1 MWPYNIPP
9 RFQKLSAGSLKSI
22 ALVTM
27 FIDHAALALLLNTLL
42 LPAAPI
48 YRGTPAHTVLLVY
61 RALRSIGRIAF
72 PIFCFF
78 IAEGFFHTRSRLF
91 YAARLLLLALISE
104 IPFDLA
110 LMNNGKAFDMSCQ
123 NTIFTLLFG
132 LLSCWA
138 FDYFR
143 DKWYFQLPLVAA
155 CFAAAHFLKTDYD
168 WLGALTIFI
177 FYLLHDWRIP
187 QLIAGFITLSI
198 IGGEFPFVLLASL
211 FLILY
216 NGKRGRMPKTVF
228 YAFYPV
234 HLTVLWCLA
243 QFMLKAGIAL

>member
-1 MWPYNIPP
+1 MWPYNIPEP
-9 RFQKLSAGSLKSI
+9 FRKLSAGTLKSI

-27 FIDHAALALLLNTLL
+27 LIDHAAIALLMNPVL

-48 YRGTPAHTVLLVY
+48 YRGTRLYDLYLLY
-61 RALRSIGRIAF
+61 RVMRSIGRIAF

-78 IAEGFFHTRSRLF
+78 IAEGFFHTRSRFF
-91 YAARLLLLALISE
+91 YAARLLLLAIISE
-104 IPFDLA
+104 IPFNLA
-110 LMNNGKAFDMSCQ
+110 LENGGIFDTTSR

-143 DKWYFQLPLVAA
+143 DKWYIQLPLTAG
-155 CFAAAHFLKTDYD
+155 CFAAAYFLKTDYG
-168 WLGALTIFI
+168 WRGALVIFL

-187 QLIAGFITLSI
+187 QLIAGFIAISF
-198 IGGEFPFVLLASL
+198 IGGELPFALISLPLLM
-211 FLILY
+211 LY
-216 NGKRGRMPKTVF
+216 NGKRGRMPGVVF

-234 HLTVLWCLA
+234 HLIVLRSIARIAFGIPTV
-243 QFMLKAGIAL
+243 